1 MVACSFSNFS
11 PEKFAPACTSSN
23 FSLEK
28 FAPVLQCATCA
39 PFETL
44 PQLGNLMFE
53 YLPFIPGIV
62 VSSWNQDQYLH

>member
-23 FSLEK
+23 FSIEK
-28 FAPVLQCATCA
+28 FAPILQCATRA

-44 PQLGNLMFE
+44 PQSGTLMFE
-53 YLPFIPGIV
+53 YLPFIPGIA
-62 VSSWNQDQYLH
+62 VSSWNRDQYLH

>member
-11 PEKFAPACTSSN
+11 SEKFASACAASN
-23 FSLEK
+23 FSLGK
-28 FAPVLQCATCA
+28 FAPILQCVTRA

-44 PQLGNLMFE
+44 PQLGTLMFE

-62 VSSWNQDQYLH
+62 VSSWNRDQYLH